1 MLAMGQFLSTVCG
14 FLRSLATDCAK
25 KSAGAEP
32 LPGLGPGRGI
42 ARSRAAF
49 VAGPVYLDIF

>member
-1 MLAMGQFLSTVCG
+1 MGQFLSTVCG